1 MKDII
6 ISVKRQKTEIRL
18 FCVCLLIAVALNVYS
33 IISYNTEWSELWTQ
47 FWWVLVIGCGLYGLT
62 VLFRLLVWGIKQAVA
77 GGKTEKH

>member
-77 GGKTEKH
+77 GGKTGKH